1 MYIAH
6 AYCICEVIAWISD
19 DAFEEW
25 ILHKSQYRA
34 KKWKS
39 EFFNLIHFFK
49 SVEKKYQ
56 TFRVY
61 IFLLKKLFQ
70 KIGKKT
76 FRSKIRTKP
85 HKIIILI
92 TYFLIEKYFE
102 CIISATACFQVSII
116 LVVLEKFG
124 KYLLQNSK
132 HRQSYKIKYNN
143 KLRENHKFRIIFL
156 VKISSKYS
164 FDCC

>member
-1 MYIAH
+1 M
-6 AYCICEVIAWISD
+6 
-19 DAFEEW
+19 
-25 ILHKSQYRA
+25 
-34 KKWKS
+34 
-39 EFFNLIHFFK
+39 
-49 SVEKKYQ
+49 
-56 TFRVY
+56 
-61 IFLLKKLFQ
+61 
-70 KIGKKT
+70 
-76 FRSKIRTKP
+76 
-85 HKIIILI
+85 
-92 TYFLIEKYFE
+92 IEKYFE

-164 FDCC
+164 FDCCWNLHDRGALRRDGPFQLKSSYFRVVSDQILLICLVGTNKHSLCIILFNIQTNSPGISDNYTKVRL